1 MVILIIAY
9 GLIRTVSYAV
19 WNWKNNNR
27 AGSVFI
33 MLVCIVMIAL
43 PAYILFFRT

>member
-1 MVILIIAY
+1 MVILILAY

-43 PAYILFFRT
+43 PVYILFFRT